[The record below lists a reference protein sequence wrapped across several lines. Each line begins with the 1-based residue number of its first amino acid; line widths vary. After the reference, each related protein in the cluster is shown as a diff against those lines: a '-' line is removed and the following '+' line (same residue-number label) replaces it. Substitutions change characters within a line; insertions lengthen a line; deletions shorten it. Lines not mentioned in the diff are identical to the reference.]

1 MLSESRE
8 NGLNRIITI
17 SQGFPLPLGF
27 YRNSHRA
34 APAIPG
40 MTFRLFSTSLTNR
53 LKSFRCSCHNAAM
66 FYLMAILAKS
76 NAVRYFISQ
85 ILVGMPFLDVMGVYR
100 SRCAA
105 LLAGKIITF
114 KNRSNPLFIFIS
126 PVPFRIRNL
135 CGFISTTGAAI
146 FRFWM
151 PTSLFELSPTK
162 GACSHRGGVSNLI
175 AFTGAIDIRRIGNL
189 YNKILPA
196 DGAGFCPASITEHS
210 FWLAACK
217 WLAARLANRRVNLFM
232 FSLIKTHITKV
243 ISSRYRLPTYLAR
256 NAAGRATFGI
266 IAYWLKFIMAP
277 YTFFH
282 ALILPFVQ
290 RMSRTIQGIKRR
302 MKDAFPGIEIR
313 RAE

>member
-1 MLSESRE
+1 MIKTT
-8 NGLNRIITI
+8 IIATPH
-17 SQGFPLPLGF
+17 SLPLTF
-27 YRNSHRA
+27 CFWRKADST
-34 APAIPG
+34 APAISG
-40 MTFRLFSTSLTNR
+40 MAFRLFSTSLTNW

-135 CGFISTTGAAI
+135 CGFISTSWAAI

-151 PTSLFELSPTK
+151 PTSLLELRPTK
-162 GACSHRGGVSNLI
+162 GAYSHRGGVSNLI
-175 AFTGAIDIRRIGNL
+175 AFTGAIGIRRISNL

-210 FWLAACK
+210 FWLATCK
-217 WLAARLANRRVNLFM
+217 WLAARLTNGRVNLFM
-232 FSLIKTHITKV
+232 TGLVKTNITKI
-243 ISSRYRLPTYLAR
+243 ISTLHRPAAYLAR
-256 NAAGRATFGI
+256 CATRWTSFGI
-266 IAYWLKFIMAP
+266 VSDRLKFIMA
-277 YTFFH
+277 TGASFH
-282 ALILPFVQ
+282 ALIIHFLQ
-290 RMSRTIQGIKRR
+290 RMSSTITGIKSC
-302 MKDAFPGIEIR
+302 MTDAFPNIEIKR
-313 RAE
+313 LS